1 MTNAEVGERL
11 CALCREGK
19 NLEAIDELYA
29 DDVVSVEAAEDDGP
43 LPRTVEGKETVRGKT
58 EWWANAHEVHDNEVR
73 GPFPHGDDRF
83 AVLFDVDVTHIES
96 DQRFHLVE
104 VGVYTVADGRVVREE
119 FYYAM

>member
-11 CALCREGK
+11 CELCREGK

-29 DDVVSVEAAEDDGP
+29 DDVVSVEAAEGDGP

-58 EWWANAHEVHDNEVR
+58 EWWANAHEVHDNEVM

-83 AVLFDVDVTHIES
+83 AVFFDVDVTNIES
-96 DQRFHLVE
+96 DQRFQLRE
-104 VGVYTVADGRVVREE
+104 VAVYTVADGHVVREE